1 MLQWTRKP
9 AYILADL
16 LLVNGAFIGSLLLR
30 FDGVVPEHYIQ
41 LYLRYGF
48 FLSAIALI
56 VFTSFNLYNNLW
68 QYASIYE
75 IINIVM
81 AVSLFTFISWV
92 FFLLVPGT
100 LPRSIFVM
108 VWCILLI
115 SVGGIRL
122 IRRFRYPWR
131 QFFTR
136 HNGKSSYNLLIIGA
150 GQAGSLVIKELFDHP
165 ELGSPAAILDEDP
178 LKKGCR
184 IHGVPVVGTL
194 QDLDKAVTKYHVNE
208 ILVAI
213 PSAPETEVRRILY
226 QCKETGCKLKRLPGI
241 FSIIDGKIS
250 IRQMRDVNIAD
261 LLGRPE
267 VSLDMDSICSYIQD
281 QVVLVTGAGGSIGSE
296 LCRQIAGFAP
306 KQLVM
311 LDNYE
316 NNLYQLQLEL
326 LHTFPQLQL
335 NTLIGSVQDEMRIDS
350 ILAKYQPQVIFHAA
364 AHKHVPLMEDSPSEA
379 IKNNIFG
386 TINVAKSADRHNVR
400 KFIFISTDKA
410 VNPTSV
416 MGASK
421 RVAEMAIQQINKFSK
436 TKFAAVRFGNVLGS
450 NGSVIPIFQKQI
462 ARGGPVTVTHPE
474 ITRYF
479 MTIPE
484 AAQLVIQAGA
494 LAQGGEVFILDMGEP
509 IKILDLAKDLIALSG
524 YKPDVDI
531 KIQFTGLRPGEKM
544 YEELLLDKETADK
557 TSHDKIFICR
567 SSEGVNELKQELRF
581 LEKVL
586 CTNLKEYPPIY
597 QLLNRQETVLTEQ
610 SSG

>member
-1 MLQWTRKP
+1 MLRRARQL
-9 AYILADL
+9 AYLIADL
-16 LLVNGAFIGSLLLR
+16 LLINGAFLGSLLLR
-30 FDGVVPEHYIQ
+30 FDGVVPEQYMQ
-41 LYLRYGF
+41 VYLRYGLI
-48 FLSAIALI
+48 LSALGLI
-56 VFTSFNLYNNLW
+56 VFSLFNLYSNLW

-75 IINIVM
+75 IVNIVM
-81 AVSLFTFISWV
+81 AVSLFTFISWII
-92 FFLLVPGT
+92 FLFVPGT
-100 LPRSIFVM
+100 LPRSIFIM

-131 QFFTR
+131 QFFSR
-136 HNGKSSYNLLIIGA
+136 HKSSTNLLIIGA
-150 GQAGSLVIKELFDHP
+150 GQAGSIVIKELFDHP
-165 ELGSPAAILDEDP
+165 ELGSPVAILDEDP

-184 IHGVPVVGTL
+184 IHGVPVVGSMR
-194 QDLDKAVTKYHVNE
+194 DLYKVVKKCRISE

-213 PSAPETEVRRILY
+213 PSAPEMDIRRILN
-226 QCKETGCKLKRLPGI
+226 QCKKTGCKLKRLPGI
-241 FSIIDGKIS
+241 FSIINGKIS

-267 VSLDMDSICSYIQD
+267 VDLDLDSICSYIKD

-306 KQLVM
+306 RQLIM

-326 LHTFPQLQL
+326 LHTYSELQLQ
-335 NTLIGSVQDEMRIDS
+335 TLIGSVQDEMRIDS
-350 ILAKYQPQVIFHAA
+350 ILAQYKPQVIFHAA
-364 AHKHVPLMEDSPSEA
+364 AHKHVPLMEDSPTEA

-386 TINVAKSADRHNVR
+386 TINVAQAADRHNVK

-421 RVAEMAIQQINKFSK
+421 RVAEIAIQQINKRSD
-436 TKFAAVRFGNVLGS
+436 TKYAAVRFGNVLGS

-462 ARGGPVTVTHPE
+462 ARGGPITVTHPD

-484 AAQLVIQAGA
+484 AVQLVIQAGA
-494 LAQGGEVFILDMGEP
+494 LASGGEVFILDMGEP
-509 IKILDLAKDLIALSG
+509 VKILDLAKDLIALSG
-524 YKPDVDI
+524 FKENDI
-531 KIQFTGLRPGEKM
+531 EITFTGLRPGEKM
-544 YEELLLDKETADK
+544 YEELLLDIETADK
-557 TSHDKIFICR
+557 TSHEKIFICR
-567 SSEGVNELKQELRF
+567 VNEGKTALNEELRF
-581 LEKVL
+581 LQKTLKVTADAKL
-586 CTNLKEYPPIY
+586 SA
-597 QLLNRQETVLTEQ
+597 LLHRVELASTQQASN
-610 SSG
+610 